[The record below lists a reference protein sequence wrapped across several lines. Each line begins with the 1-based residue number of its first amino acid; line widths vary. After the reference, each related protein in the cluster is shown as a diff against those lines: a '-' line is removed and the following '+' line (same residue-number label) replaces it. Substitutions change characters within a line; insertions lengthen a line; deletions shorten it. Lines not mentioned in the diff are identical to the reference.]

1 MAEKRIDQLTV
12 EATTLADGD
21 FLVAQD
27 LSDAQT
33 VKVSVANARTVLAPS
48 LQQAYDAGPAPE
60 IATDTTRGAVT
71 ITTPG
76 LGPALA
82 LRADLGSVVD
92 GLWLHAG
99 GLSSTEAIEIGPE
112 PPSSG
117 NGQALRLWGGTAA
130 SGADGGTVSINAGD
144 GATPG
149 DILIGAGTVNQIESG
164 TGTTPWTHS
173 GDLTVTGT
181 LTAADGGL
189 GTPSIAWA
197 TDPTTGF
204 SNAEP
209 LFSLP
214 GILGQVSGAPVLL
227 VESGQV
233 RIFVPGSAAKPT
245 LAIDNEG
252 NGLFRGGGGSGGL
265 AVASGGE
272 EVAYFDSVGPDETA
286 MLLRYDPGTGPVLER
301 VTVGAADSGGA
312 GFRVLRVPN

>member
-1 MAEKRIDQLTV
+1 MSVKISLLPEVVTPD
-12 EATTLADGD
+12 EAAVIPLVDADGKTKKAT
-21 FLVAQD
+21 L
-27 LSDAQT
+27 
-33 VKVSVANARTVLAPS
+33 ANARTTLAPT
-48 LQQAYDAGPAPE
+48 LQQAYDAGAVPE
-60 IATDTTRGAVT
+60 VVVDAGRGPIRVTTT
-71 ITTPG
+71 ELT
-76 LGPALA
+76 PALA
-82 LRADLGSVVD
+82 FRADVTGFGLVD
-92 GLWLHAG
+92 GLWVHAG
-99 GLSSTEAIEIGPE
+99 GLSSTESIEIGPE
-112 PPSSG
+112 PPASG
-117 NGQALRLWGGTAA
+117 TGRPLRLWGGT
-130 SGADGGTVSINAGD
+130 GAPGGDGGTVSINAGD

-149 DILIGAGTVNQIESG
+149 DIIIGNNTVNSIQSG
-164 TGTTPWTHS
+164 AGTTPWTHS

-181 LTAADGGL
+181 LTAADGGM

-204 SNAEP
+204 SNSEP
-209 LFSLP
+209 LLSLP

-233 RIFVPGSAAKPT
+233 RIFLPGSAAKPT

-301 VTVGAADSGGA
+301 VTVGAADSGGT
-312 GFRVLRVPN
+312 GYRVLRVPN